1 MEEKTKEQPERKPIF
16 GWGSKPQEKPLEP
29 KEKPK
34 ETEPAFPSEH
44 DLEGTRTEIR
54 HLGLDAIKNYFG
66 VDPEKLSPEVLKHLH
81 QKARIGMQFEREMSL
96 DKRSVEM
103 NYLRVFRMIAE
114 DKAELK
120 KLIKKSLPRFYPGE

>member
-1 MEEKTKEQPERKPIF
+1 MMEEKTKEPEKRPIF
-16 GWGSKPQEKPLEP
+16 GWGGKPPEKPP
-29 KEKPK
+29 EKPN
-34 ETEPAFPSEH
+34 ETTSPMPDTSDP

-54 HLGLDAIKNYFG
+54 HLGLSAIKNYFG